1 MSKTSSPAAT
11 PRNTTTSRNL
21 KIRTAIKVGVIN
33 NHMHERCQR
42 ALRGVTEEGDGSLPA

>member
-33 NHMHERCQR
+33 NPMYEPSGTSG
-42 ALRGVTEEGDGSLPA
+42 ASGLYEG